1 MNGCDVVVHLA
12 AIPHPHPP
20 YRFENYFINNVDGT
34 NIVAKAAVSNGVK
47 RLVFASSTAYYGA
60 QRGFPFSPG
69 KRRGGFDENKENA
82 VQAYMGHELPE
93 MTPYNESCLAYACSK
108 VAAETVLAGY
118 GMSRRIEVIILRM
131 APMIPTREPYEW
143 GLLLYP
149 ETAAIALAD
158 AAELSGVH
166 WYETYNICNED
177 VTAMSG
183 KKWRER

>member
-1 MNGCDVVVHLA
+1 
-12 AIPHPHPP
+12 
-20 YRFENYFINNVDGT
+20 
-34 NIVAKAAVSNGVK
+34 
-47 RLVFASSTAYYGA
+47 
-60 QRGFPFSPG
+60 
-69 KRRGGFDENKENA
+69 
-82 VQAYMGHELPE
+82 
-93 MTPYNESCLAYACSK
+93 
-108 VAAETVLAGY
+108 
-118 GMSRRIEVIILRM
+118 
-131 APMIPTREPYEW
+131 MIPTREPYEW